1 MLKDDKLAQHVPT
14 LHPTSEELTLGN
26 IHFTTFDLGG
36 HAQGRWFYFKFS
48 QNFSP
53 SPLSMIIIIG
63 GVANEKYQS
72 VPVNI
77 YSLNNSHFISLQI
90 NIGVHSSEMER

>member
-36 HAQGRWFYFKFS
+36 HAQGRFIS
-48 QNFSP
+48 
-53 SPLSMIIIIG
+53 
-63 GVANEKYQS
+63 
-72 VPVNI
+72 NI
-77 YSLNNSHFISLQI
+77 YKYRKRKLGGGCTLKAVFTF
-90 NIGVHSSEMER
+90 VE